1 MKGQVIIMA
10 AINMTHKVK
19 VRNNDQLKK
28 VLDVIIPSKGVKDS
42 DSFKQRI
49 STAKDTI
56 KKIHK

>member
-1 MKGQVIIMA
+1 MA